1 MITAMEFVFFDT
13 KQFSALNYEIL
24 IAFMGATAVLAISP
38 GPDNI
43 YVLMQSITHG
53 KKYGLATVA
62 GLMTGCLIHTTLLAF
77 GVSAIIKQSDQ
88 LFFGIKLF
96 GAAYLLYLAFQVYR
110 SDSNISLSNTD
121 VPKKNLAQLFRQG
134 FIMNVLNPKVT
145 IFFLAFFPGF
155 LFSES
160 MSTVIQFYVL
170 GFLFITVSTVIFGAV
185 AILSGMLSELITKNS
200 KIGIILKWFQILV
213 FIGIAIYL
221 LLSDK

>member
-1 MITAMEFVFFDT
+1 M
-13 KQFSALNYEIL
+13 NYEIL
-24 IAFMGATAVLAISP
+24 IAFIGATAALAISP

-43 YVLMQSITHG
+43 YVLMQSITNG

-62 GLMTGCLIHTTLLAF
+62 GLMTGCLVHTTLLAF

-88 LFFGIKLF
+88 LFFSIKLF
-96 GAAYLLYLAFQVYR
+96 GAAYLLYLAIQVYR
-110 SDSNISLSNTD
+110 SDSEISLTNDTT
-121 VPKKNLAQLFRQG
+121 PKKSLAQLFRQG

-160 MSTVIQFYVL
+160 LHTVVQFYVL
-170 GFLFITVSTVIFGAV
+170 GFLFIAVSSFIFSTI
-185 AILSGMLSELITKNS
+185 AILSGMISEMITKNS
-200 KIGIILKWFQILV
+200 NVGTILKWLQIIV
-213 FIGIAIYL
+213 FVGIALYL